1 MSVSTNRFEGQP
13 SSSVSLSLNVAIR
26 KIETGINDIGTGLTI
41 LLPFLQELDGLTHK
55 IYITHV
61 QVHR

>member
-13 SSSVSLSLNVAIR
+13 SSSVSLSLNMAIR

-41 LLPFLQELDGLTHK
+41 LLPFLQELDGLTRK